1 MYLSDRD
8 IAEAID
14 SGRLIFSPPP
24 AKIDATSVDLQLD
37 DIKTAKI
44 WDVQGYVE
52 HQKSAGMTRPELR
65 IAKYNL
71 YAFSQRYLIS
81 PPEYDE
87 SPDQLVGVRG
97 GQVVVK
103 PRGFLLW
110 QTVEVVGTP
119 AENADLICFI
129 DDKSTRT
136 RAGILVHLTAPTIHA
151 SWKGHVTLEIAN
163 LGPFDLVLAPGDV
176 IAQLTVAQITNP
188 PEKGVQGTSVTYD
201 QAAVNG
207 TKGVRRRKRPKP

>member
-8 IAEAID
+8 IAEAIEK
-14 SGRLIFSPPP
+14 GRLIFEPRP
-24 AKIDATSVDLQLD
+24 AKIDPTSIDLQLD
-37 DIKTAKI
+37 AIETAKI
-44 WDVQGYVE
+44 WDIFEYTK
-52 HQKSAGMTRPELR
+52 HQDAAGMSRPELR

-71 YAFSQRYLIS
+71 YEFSKRYLIS

-87 SPDQLVGVRG
+87 SPDQLVGIRG
-97 GQVVVK
+97 KQVVVK

-119 AENADLICFI
+119 PENADLICFV
-129 DDKSTRT
+129 DGKSTRA

-151 SWKGHVTLEIAN
+151 SWKGHITLEIAN

-176 IAQLTVAQITNP
+176 IAQLTVAQITRP
-188 PEKGVQGTSVTYD
+188 PEKDVRATSVTYD
-201 QAAVNG
+201 QVAVG
-207 TKGVRRRKRPKP
+207 GAKSK